1 MKDLIKQIKEQLKG
15 KTLKIV
21 FTEGHDVRVQR
32 AAFALA
38 KDKII
43 TPILLGDTKKITTD
57 FKECQLS
64 IKGIKLIDDFKNF
77 PKFNE
82 MKDLML
88 ELRKGK
94 MSEEEVINSLGK
106 ANYFGTMLVKI
117 GYADGLLGG
126 ATYSTAD
133 TVRPALQL
141 IKAKDGEKLIS
152 SSFLMIG
159 KKQKFVFSDCALNLF
174 PTAEELGSITKQT
187 VATAKIFGLDPKVAL
202 LSYSTKGSGKGEA
215 ADKVRNAYELLTK
228 ENVDFQI
235 DGELQVDAALVA
247 NVAKLKAPQSNV
259 AGNANVLIFPD
270 INAGNIGYKL
280 VERLGGYEALGPIL
294 QGLAAPI
301 CDLSRGCSETDIYK
315 MAYITALQKVMQ

>member
-1 MKDLIKQIKEQLKG
+1 MEKLIKPIKEQLKG
-15 KTLKIV
+15 KEIKIV
-21 FTEGHDVRVQR
+21 FTEGHDPRIQE
-32 AAFALA
+32 AAVMLA

-43 TPILLGDTKKITTD
+43 KPILLGD
-57 FKECQLS
+57 S
-64 IKGIKLIDDFKNF
+64 KGITNDFKNNKLPLTNIELLDITPGF
-77 PKFNE
+77 SRYNE
-82 MKDLML
+82 LKETML

-94 MSEEEVINSLGK
+94 MTEEEVINSLGK

-141 IKAKDGEKLIS
+141 IKAKQGEKLIS
-152 SSFLMIG
+152 SSFLMA
-159 KKQKFVFSDCALNLF
+159 KDKTKFIFSDCALNLF
-174 PTAEELGSITKQT
+174 PTAEELAVITKQS
-187 VATAKIFGLDPKVAL
+187 VETARIFGIDPKVAL

-215 ADKVRNAYELLTK
+215 VDKVKQATELLLN
-228 ENVDFQI
+228 ENVNFSI
-235 DGELQVDAALVA
+235 DGEMQVDAALVDS
-247 NVAKLKAPQSNV
+247 VAKLKAPNSHV
-259 AGNANVLIFPD
+259 AGKANVLIFPD

-301 CDLSRGCSETDIYK
+301 CDLSRGCSVSDVYK
-315 MAYITALQKVMQ
+315 MAYITAMQKFQK